1 MLGIVELASPTQE
14 PARPIAKGAKGSHS
28 LVEVYASEENHC
40 S

>member
-1 MLGIVELASPTQE
+1 MLKIFELASPPQE

-28 LVEVYASEENHC
+28 LAEFYASEENHC